1 MKTAMEEL
9 IEYAEKILEH
19 SNINAHLIITKAK
32 ELQGREAKV
41 KNLAQPDVSG
51 QVSCN
56 TCKFLDSKYDSYCN
70 KCIKF
75 EKYEPQE
82 TLR

>member
-51 QVSCN
+51 NEALRVAACFCEN
-56 TCKFLDSKYDSYCN
+56 YGSYTFGGVK
-70 KCIKF
+70 KCINCGKP
-75 EKYEPQE
+75 KAS
-82 TLR
+82 

>member
-41 KNLAQPDVSG
+41 KNLAKPDV
-51 QVSCN
+51 QPV
-56 TCKFLDSKYDSYCN
+56 
-70 KCIKF
+70 
-75 EKYEPQE
+75 EKNICPF
-82 TLR
+82 